1 MHSSLCNIDQNLMP
15 MHLQAYKCLSDD
27 GRRSSFNLERQ
38 RNLCTECIITSH
50 YSPNPP
56 HNSQHKP
63 KHPPQNS
70 KPHKILQHL
79 RVITEQLREEA
90 RVIESCI
97 KLNNRGSNNEC
108 PVFDPKRYAHLG
120 YPHRTDHRHHH
131 QHGYNLYRKSAS
143 FGDGVMKCHDQRR
156 RRRCETP
163 VFELR
168 TDCSP
173 LNASNSSA
181 CVIS

>member
-1 MHSSLCNIDQNLMP
+1 MLT
-15 MHLQAYKCLSDD
+15 HLQAYKCLSDD

-38 RNLCTECIITSH
+38 RNLCTECIRTSQ
-50 YSPNPP
+50 YCPNPP
-56 HNSQHKP
+56 HNTQHKP

-79 RVITEQLREEA
+79 RVITDQLREEA
-90 RVIESCI
+90 RVIESCV
-97 KLNNRGSNNEC
+97 KLNRGPNNEC

-120 YPHRTDHRHHH
+120 YPHRRDHHH
-131 QHGYNLYRKSAS
+131 QHHHHHHHHHHDHHYHPLYDVCRKGAS
-143 FGDGVMKCHDQRR
+143 FGDAVKKCHDQRR

-173 LNASNSSA
+173 LNVSSSSA